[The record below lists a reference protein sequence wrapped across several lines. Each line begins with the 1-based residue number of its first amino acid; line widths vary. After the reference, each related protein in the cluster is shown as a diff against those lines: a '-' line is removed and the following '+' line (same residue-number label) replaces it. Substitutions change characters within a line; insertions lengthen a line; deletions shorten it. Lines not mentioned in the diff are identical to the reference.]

1 MRIGDSIFHS
11 GREKIYKNSD
21 KIVIFVHGFMGSPA
35 QFDELMDLAYEQG
48 FSVVSLLLP
57 GHGKSG
63 LSFAMSTLKSW
74 EEYLDN
80 QLRRLSAYKVKYIVG
95 HSIGGLLA
103 LNASLEFDINGIVLI
118 STPLKIYL
126 FKPSALLKR
135 IKLLLNR
142 VDPNIKESYKVSKSI
157 GKPYFITMPLWFRV
171 LVQPHK
177 LMRKTKK
184 NLRNIYV
191 PILVIHSEADETA
204 SIKSSALFD
213 TLLLHSKH
221 EIVMLKES
229 WHAFY
234 TEEEKE
240 IIRAKISD
248 FIST

>member
-1 MRIGDSIFHS
+1 MYSSI
-11 GREKIYKNSD
+11 EKIDKNSD
-21 KIVIFVHGFMGSPA
+21 KIIIFVHGFMGSPT
-35 QFDELMDLAYEQG
+35 QFNELMDFAYENG

-63 LSFAMSTLKSW
+63 FSFAMSTLRSW

-80 QLRRLSAYKVKYIVG
+80 QLRRFASYKVKYIVG

-103 LNASLEFDINGIVLI
+103 LNASLKFDLDGIVLI

-126 FKPSALLKR
+126 FKPTALLKR
-135 IKLLLNR
+135 FKLLFNR
-142 VDPNIKESYKVSKSI
+142 VEPHIKETYKNSKSI
-157 GKPYFITMPLWFRV
+157 GRPYLISMPLWFRV
-171 LVQPHK
+171 LSQPHI
-177 LMRKTKK
+177 LMRKTRK
-184 NLRNIYV
+184 NLAKVHV
-191 PILVIHSEADETA
+191 PVLIIHSESDETA

-213 TLLLHSKH
+213 TLLLNSQH